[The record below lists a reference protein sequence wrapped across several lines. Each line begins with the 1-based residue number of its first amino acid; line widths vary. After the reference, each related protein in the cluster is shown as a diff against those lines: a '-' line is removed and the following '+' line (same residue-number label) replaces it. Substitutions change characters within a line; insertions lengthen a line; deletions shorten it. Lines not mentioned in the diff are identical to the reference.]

1 MAIITLNYGYDRA
14 VMPFYILKAFKNR
27 NLVFKNFSPFL
38 KAWHSVRVQFNYF
51 KANFIRLV

>member
-1 MAIITLNYGYDRA
+1 MPYGYDRA